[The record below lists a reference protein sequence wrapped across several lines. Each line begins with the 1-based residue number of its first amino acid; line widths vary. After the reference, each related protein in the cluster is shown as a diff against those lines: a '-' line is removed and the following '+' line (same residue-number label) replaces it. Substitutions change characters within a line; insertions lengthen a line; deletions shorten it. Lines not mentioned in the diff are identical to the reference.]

1 MNLVT
6 SRRVDGQALSPKE
19 RRIMSGRKSTMS
31 EEKKLPNARCAR
43 AGHSEHMCT
52 LADQY
57 FHINCAEEYRAMVK
71 DPEYKCQ
78 FCGHAA
84 KSAENL
90 CYPTEL

>member
-6 SRRVDGQALSPKE
+6 SPSADGQPLSPKE
-19 RRIMSGRKSTMS
+19 LRIMNGRTSTMS
-31 EEKKLPNARCAR
+31 EEQKVPNARCAR

-57 FHINCAEEYRAMVK
+57 FHINCADEYRAMVK
-71 DPEYKCQ
+71 NPEYKCQ
-78 FCGHAA
+78 FCARTA
-84 KSAENL
+84 KNAENV